1 MEASTAQACKYILLT
16 FEDGKTNHYYDSTFR
31 LRPPFKPNANGQYS
45 ITINECLFMNN
56 EPTLAKGDWF
66 EIESTYSDG
75 TKYIDRYT
83 IKYDVFTQ
91 TEKDDIKIV
100 SVLTGQNTYL
110 DESGDGRVSEIKL
123 YDEEDNQYSTNPDT
137 YRYQMKPSAIMKV
150 KFIDNANV
158 TKAVM
163 RWNTNFCYLL
173 NNLRASDY
181 DSTIEGTGADKTF
194 NFPFYNLRRGGAY
207 LYVLKTPL
215 QTPVPT
221 YNANNQ
227 GYNVV
232 ACVYNT
238 LAFHNQPVQMCS
250 SMQVVSND
258 LSNLRI
264 ELVNDQYETLKIRG
278 PVYIQLTVSN
288 E

>member
-1 MEASTAQACKYILLT
+1 M
-16 FEDGKTNHYYDSTFR
+16 N
-31 LRPPFKPNANGQYS
+31 
-45 ITINECLFMNN
+45 IN
-56 EPTLAKGDWF
+56 
-66 EIESTYSDG
+66 
-75 TKYIDRYT
+75 
-83 IKYDVFTQ
+83 
-91 TEKDDIKIV
+91 
-100 SVLTGQNTYL
+100 
-110 DESGDGRVSEIKL
+110 L
-123 YDEEDNQYSTNPDT
+123 YDADGLEYTSSGSNKWIKDSVT
-137 YRYQMKPSAIMKV
+137 MKV
-150 KFIDNANV
+150 KLIDNENV
-158 TKAVM
+158 SKVVM

-173 NNLRASDY
+173 NNLRASDF
-181 DSTIEGTGADKTF
+181 DSTIEGTGADRTF
-194 NFPFYNLRRGGAY
+194 NFTFNNIRRGGAY

-238 LAFHNQPVQMCS
+238 LAFHNQPVQMCT

-264 ELVNDQYETLKIRG
+264 ELVNDQYEQLKLRG